1 MNADI
6 LAKQLLRR
14 PIPTIAPGYQSSKKM
29 ALSII
34 LVYLVMI
41 IVLLYVL
48 SGCYGPSPYRL
59 QSHFESETHASEV
72 IQGKRLAHSENRL
85 PIGMALIFS
94 ADSSHVPLGIN
105 DEIWPQFAAR
115 VNQKVQGLIPVSMQE
130 VVRLDE
136 IPSGERMA
144 LLNDFKGMGEKTKIE
159 AVLVVLPSSQ
169 EVKGPAQFDVLPE
182 VGRLNGH
189 QTENHATVELGLL
202 DLKSGRLL
210 LQSQGSS
217 YATLEQL
224 DTQLASNRYPRVRG
238 SAMTS
243 PIYPEEGKALATLR
257 MVALNEA
264 LDQAVMKLA
273 EKWRDSQGGP
283 THTESSQV
291 GSESRT

>member
-1 MNADI
+1 MSAYIQARHSRRPTSPI
-6 LAKQLLRR
+6 LAPR
-14 PIPTIAPGYQSSKKM
+14 YQSSKKM
-29 ALSII
+29 PLVIV
-34 LVYLVMI
+34 LVYLALMVF
-41 IVLLYVL
+41 LLFLL
-48 SGCYGPSPYRL
+48 SGCSGPSHHRL
-59 QSHFESETHASEV
+59 PAHFESETHASEV
-72 IQGKRLAHSENRL
+72 IQGKRLSHSPNRL
-85 PIGMALIFS
+85 PIAMALILS
-94 ADSSHVPLGIN
+94 AGSSHVPLGIN
-105 DEIWPQFAAR
+105 DDTWPQFAAR

-182 VGRLNGH
+182 VGTLNGH

-273 EKWRDSQGGP
+273 GKWHDSQGGS

-291 GSESRT
+291 GSAS